1 MLNTARLT
9 KVALA
14 LNAAAGTDKYDSTL
28 TVPVIKDSVREGTIL
43 NLLETQ
49 LGTESGLASLK
60 NGDREELLEEW
71 RGLVDNAKEDARL
84 GVHRGGLNL
93 LVAYI
98 LWGLD
103 WRCDQS

>member
-1 MLNTARLT
+1 MINTARMT
-9 KVALA
+9 KLALA
-14 LNAAAGTDKYDSTL
+14 LNAAAGTDQYDDL
-28 TVPVIKDSVREGTIL
+28 TVNSVKEAIRAGTVME
-43 NLLETQ
+43 LLESR
-49 LGTESGLASLK
+49 LGNAAGLKVLN

-71 RGLVDNAKEDARL
+71 RGLVDNATEESRL

-93 LVAYI
+93 LVAHL